1 MIFVTGG
8 TGLLGAHLLFD
19 LVSKDNKV
27 RALKR
32 ESSNIEAVKK
42 VFGYYSND
50 STLFD
55 KIEWVEGNTLDIV
68 SLDEALQAVKTV
80 YHCAAVVSFNPKER
94 DEMMKI
100 NIEGTANVVNACLHA
115 GVEKLCHVSSTAALG
130 KKQSGE
136 LISEETEWDNKN
148 ASYYSK
154 SKYWSEQE
162 VWRGK
167 EEGLNIV
174 VVNPSIIIGPGKWGR
189 SSTNVFTEVW
199 KGLKY
204 YTLGVNAF
212 VDVKDVSKCMLQLMD
227 SKTKNEQYLIV
238 SENLSFKDLF
248 IQIALALGKS
258 EPFIRANALLTGIA
272 WRANKLMSY
281 GGMRIVLTN
290 ETAQSSQSISRYS
303 NDKIKKE
310 LGIDFIPVEKSIRE
324 TAILFLQQFSS

>member
-19 LVSKDNKV
+19 LVSNDNIV

-32 ESSNIEAVKK
+32 ESSNIAAVKK
-42 VFGYYSND
+42 VFDYYTND

-55 KIEWVEGNTLDIV
+55 KIEWVDGNTLDIV
-68 SLDEALQAVKTV
+68 SLDEALKSVKMV

-115 GVEKLCHVSSTAALG
+115 GIEKLCHVSSTAAMG
-130 KKQSGE
+130 KKQRGE
-136 LISEETEWDNKN
+136 LIYEETEWHKKKT
-148 ASYYSK
+148 SYYSK

-167 EEGLNIV
+167 EEGLNVV
-174 VVNPSIIIGPGKWGR
+174 VVNPSIIIGPGDWGR
-189 SSTNVFTEVW
+189 SSTNIFSEVW
-199 KGLKY
+199 KGLRY
-204 YTLGVNAF
+204 YTLGVNGF
-212 VDVKDVSKCMLQLMD
+212 VDVKDVSKCMVQLMD
-227 SKTKNEQYLIV
+227 SKTNNERYLIV

-248 IQIALALGKS
+248 IQIAIALGKNK
-258 EPFIRANALLTGIA
+258 PFIMANAMLTEAA
-272 WRANKLMSY
+272 WRVNKLMSHI
-281 GGMRIVLTN
+281 GMRIVLTN
-290 ETAQSSQSISRYS
+290 ETAQSSQSICRYS

>member
-19 LVSKDNKV
+19 LVLQDNRV

-32 ESSNIEAVKK
+32 ESSNIEEVKK

-55 KIEWVEGNTLDIV
+55 KIEWVEGNTLDIA
-68 SLDEALQAVKTV
+68 SLDEALKGVKTV

-100 NIEGTANVVNACLHA
+100 NIEGTANVINACLHA
-115 GVEKLCHVSSTAALG
+115 AVEKLCYVSSTASLG

-136 LISEETEWDNKN
+136 LISEETAWDNKN
-148 ASYYSK
+148 TSYYSK

-162 VWRGK
+162 VWRGM

-174 VVNPSIIIGPGKWGR
+174 IVNPSIIIGPGKWGR

-199 KGLKY
+199 RGLKY

-212 VDVKDVSKCMLQLMD
+212 VDVKDVSECMLKLMD
-227 SKTKNEQYLIV
+227 SKMKNERYLIV
-238 SENLSFKDLF
+238 SENLSFKELF
-248 IQIALALGKS
+248 SQIAMALGKNQ
-258 EPFIRANALLTGIA
+258 PFIRANRLLTSIA
-272 WRANKLMSY
+272 WRANQVMSWA
-281 GGMRIVLTN
+281 GMRIVLTN
-290 ETAQSSQSISRYS
+290 EMAESSQSISRYS
-303 NDKIKKE
+303 NAKIKKE
-310 LGIDFIPVEKSIRE
+310 IKINFIPVEKSIRE

>member
-19 LVSKDNKV
+19 LVSKGNKV

-32 ESSNIEAVKK
+32 ESSNIEVVKK

-115 GVEKLCHVSSTAALG
+115 GVEKLCHVSSTAAMG

-162 VWRGK
+162 VWRGM
-167 EEGLNIV
+167 EEGLNVV
-174 VVNPSIIIGPGKWGR
+174 VVNPSIIIGPGDWGR
-189 SSTNVFTEVW
+189 SSTNIFSEVW
-199 KGLKY
+199 KGLRY
-204 YTLGVNAF
+204 YTLGVNGF
-212 VDVKDVSKCMLQLMD
+212 VDVKDVSKCMVQLMD

-258 EPFIRANALLTGIA
+258 EPFIRANTLLTGIA